1 MARLVRVEYDGAI
14 YHVMIRGNNRRKLFY
29 DDKDRRRFL
38 IRLEE
43 MTEEF
48 GVRIYAFCLMTNH
61 VHLVVETP
69 QANLGR
75 FMHKLQTAYTVYLN
89 LRHGESGHVLEGRY
103 KAKLVEGDEYL
114 LGLVRYVH
122 LNPVY
127 VSSVAKRELAERIR
141 ELRGYR
147 WSSYLRYLGRREWAF
162 VDEDPLLAMM
172 GGRSES
178 RRRMEFR
185 RYVESAIEE
194 PDEEIMVD
202 MKWTPF
208 GIGGEEFRD
217 RIRKMYEQLS
227 RERRKSEDVSLRRAG
242 SWLTA
247 EEVVGICCRHM
258 GVETSD
264 LRERRRKSWVRG
276 VTAWELGRHAGKTQ
290 REIAEIFGVMTGKAV
305 GVQQEKVR
313 RAIQKNRALA
323 KLVRAIESEIEKKK
337 SKQ

>member
-1 MARLVRVEYDGAI
+1 MARLVRVEYKGAI
-14 YHVMIRGNNRRKLFY
+14 YHVMIRGNNRRILFY

-61 VHLVVETP
+61 VHLVAETP

-75 FMHKLQTAYTVYLN
+75 FMHKLQTAYTVYFN
-89 LRHGESGHVLEGRY
+89 LRHGESGHVLQGRY
-103 KAKLVEGDEYL
+103 KAKPVEGDKYL
-114 LGLVRYVH
+114 LGLARYVH

-127 VSSVAKRELAERIR
+127 VSSVAKHELAERIR

-162 VDEDPLLAMM
+162 VDEGPLLAMM

-178 RRRMEFR
+178 RRRLEFR

-194 PDEEIMVD
+194 PDEEIIAA
-202 MKWTPF
+202 MKWTPL

-217 RIRKMYEQLS
+217 GILKIYEQLR
-227 RERRKSEDVSLRRAG
+227 RERKKPEDVSLRRAG
-242 SWLTA
+242 IWLTA

-258 GVETSD
+258 GVERSVI
-264 LRERRRKSWVRG
+264 RERRRKNWVRG
-276 VTAWELGRHAGKTQ
+276 VTARELGRYAGKTQ
-290 REIAEIFGVMTGKAV
+290 REIAEMFGVSTGKAV
-305 GVQQEKVR
+305 GIQQEKVR
-313 RAIQKNRALA
+313 RGIQKDRDLA